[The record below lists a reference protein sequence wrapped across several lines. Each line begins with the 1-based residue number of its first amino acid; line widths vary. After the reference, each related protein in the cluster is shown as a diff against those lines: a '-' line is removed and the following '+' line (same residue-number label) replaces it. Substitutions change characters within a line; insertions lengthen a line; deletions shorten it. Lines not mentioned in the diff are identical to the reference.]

1 VSYVAYYLHWSLPS
15 ILALEHPTRERV
27 IEEIGKI
34 NVALGSGDD

>member
-15 ILALEHPTRERV
+15 ILDLEHPTRQRV

-34 NVALGSGDD
+34 NVQLGADQD